1 VIPEQWRRVKAV
13 FHAAV
18 EMAEPKRSG
27 FLEQA
32 CANDPSLRTEVESLL
47 ATHDLAGD
55 FLEEPA
61 IVQAPDLIDEESS
74 SRWIGQRLGPYRLV
88 EKIGHGGMG
97 HVYKAVRAD
106 QQYEQQVAIKLIRGD
121 YDTGLIRRRFVAER
135 QILAKLDHP
144 HIARLLDGGATDDGL
159 PFLVM
164 ELIEGVPIDEYCST
178 RQLSIAAR
186 LRLFLTTCSA
196 VSHAHRHL
204 VVHRDLKPSNI
215 LVTHDG
221 TVKLLDFGVAKVL
234 DAVAA
239 ASGVPQTVTLFRAI
253 SLDFSSPEQVRGEP
267 VTTASD
273 VYCLGVLM
281 YHLLTGRSPYRSAS
295 RATRDVVHAIC
306 ELEPDPPSRAEPL
319 AIGDGNEAKW
329 RDDLRGD
336 LDSIVLTALRKD
348 PGQRYESVEKLADDV
363 GRHLRGQTVSVRGD
377 ALAYRARKFIG
388 RHRAATVGG
397 LALLLAL
404 SGGILIVAQNERKNR
419 AEAQL
424 AEQRYVKARALASD
438 LLGDIRKLTTT
449 PTQAAATE
457 DAAVHEAVRHLQ
469 ALSRDARTD
478 PALRRE
484 LEAAVSEV
492 AGLPAATD
500 GRATVAE
507 AGAVRDGQ
515 SPGPRSSVP
524 AHH

>member
-32 CANDPSLRTEVESLL
+32 CANDPSLRTEVDSLL

-61 IVQAPDLIDEESS
+61 IVQAPELVDEESS
-74 SRWIGQRLGPYRLV
+74 TRWIGRRLGPYRLV

-164 ELIEGVPIDEYCST
+164 ELIEGAPIDEYCAT
-178 RQLSIAAR
+178 RRLSIAER
-186 LRLFLTTCSA
+186 LQLFLTTCSA

-295 RATRDVVHAIC
+295 RATRDVIHAIC
-306 ELEPDPPSRAEPL
+306 ELEPDPPSRALPL
-319 AIGDGNEAKW
+319 VIGAANETKW

-336 LDSIVLTALRKD
+336 LDSIVLKALRKD
-348 PGQRYESVEKLADDV
+348 PAQRYQSVEKLADDV
-363 GRHLRGQTVSVRGD
+363 GRHLRGRAVSVRGD
-377 ALAYRARKFIG
+377 AFAYRAGKFIG
-388 RHRAATVGG
+388 RHRAATAGG
-397 LALLLAL
+397 LALLLAVA
-404 SGGILIVAQNERKNR
+404 GGILIAAQNAQRTR
-419 AEAQL
+419 AQAQL
-424 AEQRYVKARALASD
+424 AEARYVKTRALASN

-449 PTQAAATE
+449 PAPASPDR
-457 DAAVHEAVRHLQ
+457 DAVVNETVRHLQ
-469 ALSRDARTD
+469 ELSRDAGTD
-478 PALRRE
+478 PALSGE
-484 LEAAVSEV
+484 LDAAVSEA
-492 AGLPAATD
+492 AGLTTATT
-500 GRATVAE
+500 GRAAVAE
-507 AGAVRDGQ
+507 AGAVRDAQ
-515 SPGPRSSVP
+515 SPGPRSGVP
-524 AHH
+524 ANH